1 MRNLNYG
8 LNLKTF
14 RILLGVLFCL
24 FSIGLM
30 YRGLNRFIGA
40 DIQCTVDIIKFIEQ
54 YFIPGAFALIVFD
67 LGVFIVY
74 LELKYRDR

>member
-1 MRNLNYG
+1 
-8 LNLKTF
+8 
-14 RILLGVLFCL
+14 
-24 FSIGLM
+24 M